1 MPYVH
6 FPLGALRTTCWL
18 APLYCLL
25 AYCLLP
31 LDLLPTA
38 HCPWV
43 EPLKAICGSY
53 DGVCSVLP
61 APLWAVISGGVAIVG
76 ILALLV
82 ALRQVCARA
91 RAHEIDT
98 NVCFFTHGVRT
109 TAWQSLS
116 SRQPSWPCPA
126 CAGCVCDGDLLWQ
139 GLRISLRRPQPCPD
153 VVAGASLGR
162 RVGRRL
168 CCVSRSLC
176 CLRCS
181 LAKGVRVGARAA
193 RPDGFDYVELRGS
206 GSSTRRRRV
215 GLLPTSQPVPPAG
228 GPVSLT
234 SHSSNSGDAAGGG
247 STAEQQPPEFLSLF
261 SFVLC
266 GYRLLSLVRAL
277 TRHGLCVCVS

>member
-1 MPYVH
+1 MLMLTHVYFSLIGCVQRH
-6 FPLGALRTTCWL
+6 GSRCRRDNLLG
-18 APLYCLL
+18 
-25 AYCLLP
+25 
-31 LDLLPTA
+31 
-38 HCPWV
+38 
-43 EPLKAICGSY
+43 
-53 DGVCSVLP
+53 
-61 APLWAVISGGVAIVG
+61 
-76 ILALLV
+76 
-82 ALRQVCARA
+82 
-91 RAHEIDT
+91 
-98 NVCFFTHGVRT
+98 
-109 TAWQSLS
+109 
-116 SRQPSWPCPA
+116 PCPA
-126 CAGCVCDGDLLWQ
+126 CAGCVCDGDSDSLSQ

-168 CCVSRSLC
+168 CCVARTLC

-234 SHSSNSGDAAGGG
+234 SHSSNSSDAAGGG

-266 GYRLLSLVRAL
+266 GYRLLSLVRVL
-277 TRHGLCVCVS
+277 TSMLCVCLSHEAHVERHEMNLNQVECSLRGHAQRCLSVALVRADGSLVVRRLLPHVTMCTTAASAWCCGYSWRPLAWGWLWASPLFLLSTGRS